1 MEQGQRRQALLLG
14 VALLLMSLVVG
25 CGNTDAETEVRGPQ
39 GTEPRTLAASES
51 AAATQVTLRL
61 TGLS

>member
-25 CGNTDAETEVRGPQ
+25 CGNTDAETEVRGLQ
-39 GTEPRTLAASES
+39 GTEPRTLAASDS
-51 AAATQVTLRL
+51 ATVTQVTLRL

>member
-1 MEQGQRRQALLLG
+1 MEQEQRRQALLLG

-25 CGNTDAETEVRGPQ
+25 CSNTDAETEVRGPQ
-39 GTEPRTLAASES
+39 GTELRTLAASDS